1 MKHEPNFTLT
11 DSPTVADGE
20 LPAAGKSRRY
30 LLVSPCR
37 DEAKYLRR
45 TLDSVALQSVPPTL
59 WVVVDDGSTDE
70 TAAILEE
77 YSRRLP
83 YLRVIRRDD
92 RGGRQVGPGVIEA
105 FYAGLNEVHL
115 EDFDYLCKL
124 DMDLNLPIR
133 YFEVLMERMESN
145 PRIGTTSGKP
155 WFVHPKTGALVP
167 EICGDEMSVGMTK
180 FYRVACFREIG
191 GFVRQVLWDGIDC
204 HRARMLGWI
213 AESVDLEPI
222 RFVHLRPQGASHKG
236 IWTGRLRAGFGQYF
250 MGTSPLYYL
259 TVTVYRLPA
268 HPALIGSVAMLWG
281 YLRSWLKGLPRYDDR
296 EFRRFLRSYQHACL
310 RLGKQAA
317 TARFE
322 DQQAPLWHERH
333 PGHDK
338 DATRSGRRAELLG
351 LQFDTVTIDEAVARC
366 LKLCKEPDSNTV
378 ITANSS
384 HLCMM
389 RHDPELASACR
400 AGRLILADGMSVV
413 WALRASGQPVPERV
427 AGVDLMAHLLS
438 AAGEH
443 RLRVYFLGA
452 RHEVVSTLV
461 QRCLVQHPG
470 IEIAG
475 FRDGY
480 FGPNDHSRVI
490 EEIHA
495 SKAHMLFVGMPTPFK
510 ETWVERHRE
519 QLRVPVI
526 VGVGG
531 SFDVLAGFIK
541 RAPHWVQM
549 AGMEWFWRLM
559 MEPRKL
565 WKRYLTNNS
574 EFSWLAGLEVIAR
587 RLGRPP
593 IGQSWKRRG
602 ETP

>member
-1 MKHEPNFTLT
+1 MKHDTNFALSGS
-11 DSPTVADGE
+11 SPVAPGN
-20 LPAAGKSRRY
+20 LSVAGGTRRY

-37 DEAKYLRR
+37 DEAEYLRR
-45 TLDSVALQSVPPTL
+45 TLDSVAMQSVLPAL
-59 WVVVDDGSTDE
+59 WIVVDDGSTDE
-70 TAAILEE
+70 TSAILAE
-77 YSRRLP
+77 YSARLP
-83 YLRVIRRDD
+83 YLRVVRRDD

-105 FYAGLNEVHL
+105 FYAGLNDVRL

-124 DMDLNLPIR
+124 DMDLDLPAR
-133 YFEVLMERMESN
+133 YFELLMERMESN

-155 WFVHPKTGALVP
+155 WFVHPKTGTLVP

-180 FYRVACFREIG
+180 FYRVACFKEIG
-191 GFVRQVLWDGIDC
+191 GFVRQVMWDGIDC
-204 HRARMLGWI
+204 HRARMMGWI

-222 RFVHLRPQGASHKG
+222 RFIHLRPQGASYKG

-250 MGTSPLYYL
+250 MGTSPVYYL
-259 TVTVYRLPA
+259 AVAVSRLTA

-281 YLRSWLKGLPRYDDR
+281 YLRSWLKGLPRYDDP
-296 EFRRFLRSYQHACL
+296 EFRRFVRSYQYACL
-310 RLGKQAA
+310 RAGKQAA

-322 DQQAPLWHERH
+322 DAQAHLWHERH
-333 PGHDK
+333 PGHEESS
-338 DATRSGRRAELLG
+338 TRSMRRAELLG
-351 LQFDTVTIDEAVARC
+351 LRFDALTIDAAVARC
-366 LKLCKEPDSNTV
+366 LELSKEPRSNTV

-389 RHDPELASACR
+389 RHDPELASACQ

-427 AGVDLMAHLLS
+427 AGVDLMARLLA
-438 AAGEH
+438 AAGEN

-452 RHEVVSTLV
+452 RREVVSALV
-461 QRCLVQHPG
+461 QRSRTQYPG

-480 FGPNDHSRVI
+480 FGPGDHSRVI
-490 EEIHA
+490 EEIRA
-495 SKAHMLFVGMPTPFK
+495 SRAHMLFVGMPTPFK

-519 QLRVPVI
+519 QLQVPVI
-526 VGVGG
+526 IGVGG

-541 RAPHWVQM
+541 RAPYWVQM

-574 EFSWLAGLEVIAR
+574 EFGWLAGIEVITR
-587 RLGRPP
+587 RLGRTPVR
-593 IGQSWKRRG
+593 QSLK
-602 ETP
+602 